1 MVELLDGCVIATAV
15 TITEIISLEEI
26 HAQRRMIVRR
36 RRRRRRYVFFM
47 YMLLQADYAR
57 ALKFEAGLE
66 EDITELQIILRTLGN
81 KIGTPK
87 FGVEFRRP

>member
-15 TITEIISLEEI
+15 TITEIVSLEEI

-36 RRRRRRYVFFM
+36 RRCRRRNVFFM
-47 YMLLQADYAR
+47 YMLLQADYASS
-57 ALKFEAGLE
+57 LKFEAGLE
-66 EDITELQIILRTLGN
+66 EDITELQTILRTLGN